1 MALIKPEKLKQ
12 ILTKDCLETE
22 EGERIIEKYLKS
34 TSQQKGQRPYLATYY
49 EAFIEVITPLGIQE
63 SGLIAKNIKEGIYKA
78 WPFSKSLYQKRTMIC
93 LFRMSM
99 IMDPI
104 ASKSDYFPMNIGNY
118 KIDLILKVNI

>member
-22 EGERIIEKYLKS
+22 EGEKIIEKYLKS
-34 TSQQKGQRPYLATYY
+34 RSHQRPYLATYY

-63 SGLIAKNIKEGIYKA
+63 SGLIANKIKEGIYKA
-78 WPFSKSLYQKRTMIC
+78 WPFAKSLYQKQTMIC
-93 LFRMSM
+93 LFRMCM
-99 IMDPI
+99 TMDPI
-104 ASKSDYFPMNIGNY
+104 ASKSETYAMSMGNY